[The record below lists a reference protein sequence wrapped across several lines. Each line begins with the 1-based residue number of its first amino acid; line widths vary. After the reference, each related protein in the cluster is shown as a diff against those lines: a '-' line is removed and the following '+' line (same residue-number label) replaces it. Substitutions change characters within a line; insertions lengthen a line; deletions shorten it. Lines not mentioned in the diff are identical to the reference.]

1 MIPVGQTRTQLPH
14 RRQRLENRWAS
25 AAPGGRSGRTDGTAT
40 SQPVRPGRT
49 DHATHKDAP
58 GKATC
63 RPFARRARTF
73 LRTAMPEADH
83 PLGKLGHDV
92 LQASERT
99 QPGAPRVR
107 PKQADEQH
115 EHQSQTSPTCCPATM
130 HRPCADR
137 SAPDCH
143 RVAPQQNRIAH
154 TSSSQ
159 NQCRQRSA
167 DDGNVPCVPAEAL
180 TQPAGSI
187 RATTGRAHPV
197 TEPAPPPDDQQCDHH
212 RRRSPGRE
220 GPCGEH
226 ERGSRERADGRH
238 KHGPVLSATGKIQQD
253 RAHQECRETRQ
264 PPQST
269 PRRDLLGLI
278 GHHPRA
284 IFGHPR

>member
-14 RRQRLENRWAS
+14 RTQRLENRWTS
-25 AAPGGRSGRTDGTAT
+25 AAPGGLSGRALTGRLR
-40 SQPVRPGRT
+40 VRQY
-49 DHATHKDAP
+49 AQVAP
-58 GKATC
+58 ITPPTKMRRGKPLAGC
-63 RPFARRARTF
+63 SRGALRTF

-83 PLGKLGHDV
+83 PLGKLGHDI

-115 EHQSQTSPTCCPATM
+115 EHQSQTSPTCCPATV

-137 SAPDCH
+137 SAPERH
-143 RVAPQQNRIAH
+143 RIAPQQNRIAQ

-167 DDGNVPCVPAEAL
+167 DDGNVPCVPAE
-180 TQPAGSI
+180 TSSNPADSV

-197 TEPAPPPDDQQCDHH
+197 TEPAPPPDDQQSDHH
-212 RRRSPGRE
+212 CRHSPGRE
-220 GPCGEH
+220 GPRGEH

-253 RAHQECRETRQ
+253 RAH
-264 PPQST
+264 
-269 PRRDLLGLI
+269 
-278 GHHPRA
+278 
-284 IFGHPR
+284 